1 MSTATSVRHRPQAG
15 FSLIELVVVVG
26 LIGIMVAV
34 AVPNIARYIRNYR
47 IRGAASEVA
56 GALQQARLR
65 AITNNVNYGV
75 LFVPLDNRTYRI
87 VREDVQGQPISGAR
101 PNLSDLID
109 PANPALVAQ
118 QSGALFELPRDVQF
132 ATAGSGCVELENAA
146 PAPFVPA
153 PTLALR
159 FNRLG
164 AMCEAGTGGTCP
176 AVDAGAAFFWRRSAG
191 SPDLAVCVVEART
204 GLTRSVLIAPGG
216 RVQVMLSPTEA
227 NE

>member
-65 AITNNVNYGV
+65 AITNNTNYGV

-109 PANPALVAQ
+109 PTNPDLVAQ
-118 QSGALFELPRDVQF
+118 QSGALFELPREVQF
-132 ATAGSGCVELENAA
+132 APAGLCPELMNAA
-146 PAPFVPA
+146 PPFLPA
-153 PTLALR
+153 ATPALR

-164 AMCEAGTGGTCP
+164 AMCEAGSGATCP
-176 AVDAGAAFFWRRSAG
+176 AVDAGAPFFWRRNDPT
-191 SPDLAVCVVEART
+191 SPDLAVCMVEART
-204 GLTRSVLIAPGG
+204 GLTRAVLIAPGG

-227 NE
+227 NQ

>member
-1 MSTATSVRHRPQAG
+1 MSTATSVRQRPQAG
-15 FSLIELVVVVG
+15 FSLIELVVVIG
-26 LIGIMVAV
+26 LIGVMVAV
-34 AVPNIARYIRNYR
+34 AVPGIARYIRNYR

-101 PNLSDLID
+101 PDLSDLLD
-109 PANPALVAQ
+109 PANPDLVAQ

-132 ATAGSGCVELENAA
+132 ATAGQCPELSNAA
-146 PAPFVPA
+146 PAFLPVG
-153 PTLALR
+153 TQALR

-164 AMCEAGTGGTCP
+164 AMCEAGSGATCP
-176 AVDAGAAFFWRRSAG
+176 AVDAGAAFFWRRNDPT
-191 SPDLAVCVVEART
+191 SPDLGMCMVEART
-204 GLTRSVLIAPGG
+204 GLTRAVLIAPGG

-227 NE
+227 NQ